1 MNTQPAFN
9 FTFPINPMPN
19 EAINLIPFPRQGMS
33 VETVRQELLNLQR
46 SDWRHSEGRLPLHG
60 YFASKAVSD
69 IANEA
74 ASMFANTNALAPNAF
89 PSCKKMEQDVV
100 SMALH
105 LLNGNSKSS
114 GSITSGGTESIIL
127 SVKAARDKTR
137 ASRALR
143 RPNIVVPSSAHPAFD
158 KAAQLLDV
166 AISRV
171 PVDVDWR
178 CHVSAM
184 EQAIDGDTFFIAASA
199 PSLPYGLIDP
209 VSELSEIALK
219 HGIWLHVDACIGGLL
234 APFVRQTGYPVSDF
248 DFMVRGVR
256 SISTDLHKFGYAAK
270 GASLI
275 LYRDKEDHQFQYSH
289 FRNWPKG
296 EYITPTLA
304 GTRSGGPIASAWAV
318 MHFLGEDGY
327 REITKRLM
335 ILRDRYLAGFD
346 EMPELTVLGRPELTV
361 LTVISD
367 KVSVF
372 SIADEMRRRNW
383 YMSLVAEPAGIQQTV
398 NLVHESIVDTYLKD
412 LKAAIAFARAQEPDQ
427 DFHLQHASRVV
438 TY

>member
-1 MNTQPAFN
+1 MSK
-9 FTFPINPMPN
+9 
-19 EAINLIPFPRQGMS
+19 EAIGSIPFPRQGTTA
-33 VETVRQELLNLQR
+33 EAIREELLNLQR

-60 YFASKAVSD
+60 YFASTAVSD

-74 ASMFANTNALAPNAF
+74 SSMFANTNALAPNAF

-100 SMALH
+100 SMTLH
-105 LLNGNSKSS
+105 LLNGNGRSS

-166 AISRV
+166 AITRV
-171 PVDVDWR
+171 PVGVDWR
-178 CHVSAM
+178 CDVPAM
-184 EQAIDGDTFFIAASA
+184 ERAIDGDTFFIAASA

-209 VSELSEIALK
+209 VSELSKIALK

-234 APFVRQTGYPVSDF
+234 APFVRQIGYPVSDF
-248 DFMVRGVR
+248 DFLVDGVR
-256 SISTDLHKFGYAAK
+256 SISADLHKFGYAAK

-275 LYRDKEDHQFQYSH
+275 LYRDQEDHQFQYSR
-289 FRNWPKG
+289 FRSWPKG

-318 MHFLGEDGY
+318 MNFLGEDGY
-327 REITKRLM
+327 RETTKRLM
-335 ILRDRYLAGFD
+335 ALRDRYLAGFD
-346 EMPELTVLGRPELTV
+346 EIPELAVLGHPQLTV
-361 LTVISD
+361 LTVVSD
-367 KVSVF
+367 EVSVF
-372 SIADEMRRRNW
+372 SVADEMRRRNW

-398 NLVHESIVDTYLKD
+398 NLVHESMVETYMGD
-412 LKAAIAFARAQEPDQ
+412 LKAAIAFARTQDPDE
-427 DFHLQHASRVV
+427 DFQLLHASRVV